1 MIKHMNDRDWKRL
14 FERKDDTN
22 KYDYGHV
29 LVVGGSGGMV
39 GAPLLAAR
47 AALRVGAGLV
57 TIASTSDVIERIGV
71 EAEEVI
77 TETVSRWSKSTA
89 DEIIDFIQRRHVSV
103 VVLGPGLPSDSFM
116 TVRDLVRVCPLPIVI
131 DAGALAAFDGHLDD
145 LERAA
150 EKNAGIIMT
159 PHSGE
164 YAKLAGDKDPADFAR
179 QSGVTLALKG
189 HETMVYSS
197 DGSSYQN
204 HTGNP
209 GLATAGTG
217 DVLTG
222 MVAGLAAQGFDAF
235 RAAEMA
241 VYVHGLA
248 GDQAEKKLTEP
259 GMIASDVI
267 DAIPDALRE
276 IQDGFPR

>member
-1 MIKHMNDRDWKRL
+1 MIKHMDDRDWKRL
-14 FERKDDTN
+14 LERKDNTN

-29 LVVGGSGGMV
+29 LVVGGSDGMA

-71 EAEEVI
+71 AAEEI
-77 TETVSRWSKSTA
+77 MTETLPDWSESTV
-89 DEIIDFIQRRHVSV
+89 ERIVDFIERRHVSV
-103 VVLGPGLPSDSFM
+103 VVVGPGLSSDSFM
-116 TVRDLVRVCPLPIVI
+116 TIRDLVGVCPLPIII
-131 DAGALAAFDGHLDD
+131 DAGALAAFNGHLDD
-145 LERAA
+145 LRQAT
-150 EKNAGIIMT
+150 KNNASIVMT
-159 PHSGE
+159 PHTGE
-164 YAKLAGDKDPADFAR
+164 YAKLAGGEPPASLAR
-179 QSGVTLALKG
+179 RDRVTLVLKG
-189 HETMVYSS
+189 HRTVIYGQ

-222 MVAGLAAQGFDAF
+222 MIAGLVAQGFDTF
-235 RAAEMA
+235 RAATMA
-241 VYVHGLA
+241 VYLHGMA
-248 GDQAEKKLTEP
+248 GDRAEKKLTEP

-267 DAIPDALRE
+267 DAMPDALRE
-276 IQDGFPR
+276 IQEGFPR

>member
-1 MIKHMNDRDWKRL
+1 MNDRDWKRL
-14 FERKDDTN
+14 LERKDNTN

-29 LVVGGSGGMV
+29 LVVGGSEGMV

-47 AALRVGAGLV
+47 TALRVGAGLV
-57 TIASTSDVIERIGV
+57 TVASTKDVIERIGV
-71 EAEEVI
+71 EAEETM
-77 TETVSRWSKSTA
+77 TEIVPRWSKSTV
-89 DEIIDFIQRRHVSV
+89 DEIVDFIQRRHVSV
-103 VVLGPGLPSDSFM
+103 VVVGPGLSSDSLM
-116 TVRDLVRVCPLPIVI
+116 TVRDLVRVCPLPIII

-145 LERAA
+145 LVHATK
-150 EKNAGIIMT
+150 KNASIVMT

-179 QSGVTLALKG
+179 QSGVTLVLKG
-189 HETMVYSS
+189 HETTVHSS
-197 DGSSYQN
+197 DGPSYQN

-222 MVAGLAAQGFDAF
+222 MIAGLVAQDFDAF
-235 RAAEMA
+235 RAAAMA
-241 VYVHGLA
+241 VYLHGLA
-248 GDQAEKKLTEP
+248 GDQAEKRLTEP